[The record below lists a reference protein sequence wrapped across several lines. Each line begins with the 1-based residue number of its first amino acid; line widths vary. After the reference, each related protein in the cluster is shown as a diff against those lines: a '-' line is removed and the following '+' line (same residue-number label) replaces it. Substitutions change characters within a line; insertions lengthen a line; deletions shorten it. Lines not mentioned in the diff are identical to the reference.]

1 MGIPRRRSPSRSYI
15 SLKVD
20 GPPDVRRRHAFPPTA
35 SPDVIEG
42 GHARAESKSFSCRP
56 EKAVERCSMTAA
68 SAVVRHAMHVDVSVA
83 RERAAD
89 RLAAARTAGVRIVDE
104 SRAPA

>member
-1 MGIPRRRSPSRSYI
+1 
-15 SLKVD
+15 
-20 GPPDVRRRHAFPPTA
+20 
-35 SPDVIEG
+35 
-42 GHARAESKSFSCRP
+42 
-56 EKAVERCSMTAA
+56 MTAA